1 MRSLISLQICCV
13 VSSKLRDH
21 RAPHAFISL
30 INRKLSPSNIS
41 GHNFLSLYVYSFLFF
56 LLRQGNERNL
66 SCPSC
71 STKKKAFFQ
80 SMLTTSIQFQGDSS
94 MHNTYNAA
102 IITCDNGFCNLK
114 FTVVSCLQFPVLGI
128 RTW

>member
-1 MRSLISLQICCV
+1 MRSLISLLICCV

-56 LLRQGNERNL
+56 LLRRGNERNI

-71 STKKKAFFQ
+71 STKKKANLLLCHVYDILSWGFEHGNKVSVHLQ
-80 SMLTTSIQFQGDSS
+80 CTHGILRTIV
-94 MHNTYNAA
+94 
-102 IITCDNGFCNLK
+102 IT
-114 FTVVSCLQFPVLGI
+114 FPLFGTAE
-128 RTW
+128 RPQDY